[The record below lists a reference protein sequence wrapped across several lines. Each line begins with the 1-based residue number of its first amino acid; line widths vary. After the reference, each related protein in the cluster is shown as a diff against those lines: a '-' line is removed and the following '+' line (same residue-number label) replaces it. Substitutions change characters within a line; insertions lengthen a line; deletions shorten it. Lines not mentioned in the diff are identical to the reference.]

1 MKVIKEQNK
10 KIKVYFC
17 FPFRG
22 IGGCSLLFLRLAEEL
37 QTGGLC
43 DTYLVDYSD
52 GYMSLFRKQ
61 NLCNFLEYKDDGK
74 ALIPDDAI
82 AVFQSTAPWSIYP
95 GLSFCE
101 NTKILYWN
109 CHPFNLIP
117 TFPGLRMQMLRNY
130 FIASL
135 ILKSALL
142 YYALRMRKFL
152 MFIHER
158 GAIVFMDKPN
168 LVTTEKYLGVK
179 IINPIFLPIPALD
192 PSAVQPILKDRKIN
206 VINIVWLGRIV
217 DFKYFILKHALI
229 ELNRIQ
235 HLVKVPIVVTIVG
248 TGDYIGKLNKL
259 TSELKNIQFNY
270 VEHISPDFL
279 DDFLLSQNI
288 LLGMGTSALEGAKLG
303 VPTIL
308 LDPSYKDVSQ
318 NYHFKWIYN
327 SIGYS
332 LGSFDTDTHYRSR
345 NDSLFLLLNEVMTD
359 YNNVSCKTISYYN
372 GSHSMKLVS
381 KKFIDT
387 ALKSSCTYGELNE
400 KSFMSRGVVYGNFY
414 KLRKLYN
421 SLWRAKK
428 LVK

>member
-1 MKVIKEQNK
+1 MKVIEARNV

-37 QTGGLC
+37 QSKGLC

-61 NLCNFLEYKDDGK
+61 NLCNFVEYRDDSK

-82 AVFQSTAPWSIYP
+82 AVFQSTAPWSIFP

-130 FIASL
+130 LFASV
-135 ILKSALL
+135 ILKSALF

-152 MFIHER
+152 MFIHKR
-158 GAIVFMDKPN
+158 GSIVFMDEPN
-168 LVTTEKYLGVK
+168 LLTTEKYLGVK
-179 IINPIFLPIPALD
+179 ITCPIFLPIPALD
-192 PSAVQPILKDRKIN
+192 PCAIQPISTDRKLN

-217 DFKYFILKHALI
+217 DFKYFILRHALV
-229 ELNRIQ
+229 ELNRTQ
-235 HLVKVPIVVTIVG
+235 HLIKVPIVVTIVG
-248 TGDYIGKLNKL
+248 TGDYIGNLNKL
-259 TSELKNIQFNY
+259 TSGLKNIQCHY
-270 VEHISPDFL
+270 VEYIRADLL

-308 LDPSYKDVSQ
+308 LDPSYKEVSQ
-318 NYHFKWIYN
+318 SYHFKWIYD

-332 LGSFDTDTHYRSR
+332 LGSFDTDTHGKSR

-359 YNNVSCKTISYYN
+359 YNNVSYKTISYYN

-381 KKFIDT
+381 KKFIDA
-387 ALKSSCTYGELNE
+387 ALKSSCTYGELN
-400 KSFMSRGVVYGNFY
+400 KKGFMSRGLVYGNFY

-421 SLWRAKK
+421 GLKRANNS
-428 LVK
+428 VK